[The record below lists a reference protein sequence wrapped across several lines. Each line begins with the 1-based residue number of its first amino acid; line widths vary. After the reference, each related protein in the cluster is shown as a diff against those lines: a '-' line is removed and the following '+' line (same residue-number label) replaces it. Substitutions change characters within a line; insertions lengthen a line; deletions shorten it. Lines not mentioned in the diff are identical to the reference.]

1 MARHNIPCSFCKTEF
16 HPGDTHWER
25 WKKGKPTYCSRA
37 CVKARFEADAL
48 ARIPD
53 QPCTTC
59 GKMFTLS
66 SSQRDKFKSR
76 PGTGLYC
83 STECLYASR
92 KRHSR
97 ALWENGK
104 MPPWGS
110 ERQRAA
116 AKKLGEYSRANKKFG
131 PDHPNYKLG
140 EWTYE
145 AKAERRAR
153 YEARKARRAAAPVVV
168 PCMACGESTE
178 LTQHQRERWY
188 KDGPQAR
195 FCCKAC
201 WQAKD
206 SGENTER
213 AINARRALASPKGYD
228 YSQRMAEG
236 YYDDATCAECGTVFS
251 PDIEQRVHRKKY
263 PDAAQ
268 YCSFEC
274 VTEVRMRR
282 LENYRAENGVM
293 QGPTH
298 PSWKTGWH
306 SKQAQEAR
314 RLVHHIKKHIKE
326 GVSK

>member
-16 HPGDTHWER
+16 HPGNTHWER

-66 SSQRDKFKSR
+66 RSQRDKIKSR

-92 KRHSR
+92 KHHSR
-97 ALWENGK
+97 AMWENGK
-104 MPPWGS
+104 IPPWGS

-140 EWTYE
+140 EWTKE
-145 AKAERRAR
+145 AKAKRRAR
-153 YEARKARRAAAPVVV
+153 WKQLVERREAAPKQY
-168 PCMACGESTE
+168 PCMLCGVGFAFSAR
-178 LTQHQRERWY
+178 QRERWY
-188 KDGPQAR
+188 EYGSSVR
-195 FCCKAC
+195 YSCSHCKN
-201 WQAKD
+201 K
-206 SGENTER
+206 
-213 AINARRALASPKGYD
+213 SP
-228 YSQRMAEG
+228 MAEKPP
-236 YYDDATCAECGTVFS
+236 YYYAPAECTKCGVMFT
-251 PDIEQRVHRKKY
+251 PQENQRTHRY
-263 PDAAQ
+263 ENPDADIF
-268 YCSFEC
+268 CSFRC
-274 VTEVRMRR
+274 VTEFREEMLTR
-282 LENYRAENGVM
+282 YREQNGVM